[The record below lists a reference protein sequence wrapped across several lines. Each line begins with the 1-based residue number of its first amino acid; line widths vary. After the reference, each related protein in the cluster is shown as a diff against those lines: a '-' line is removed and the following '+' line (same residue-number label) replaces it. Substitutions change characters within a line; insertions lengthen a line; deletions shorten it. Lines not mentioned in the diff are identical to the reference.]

1 MRRNPD
7 PKPPIRNKIPHRRG
21 AGSRDRSVRLR
32 DETRYPATARSQ
44 RRQVSIAA
52 SGWFYKDATKSG
64 LGMALHWSTDDIPPQ
79 DRIAFWCDFF
89 AQQAHRFTP
98 CDIPDPAIFR
108 AVARGECGSGFAL
121 LEIESGLRH
130 IRRTASDIAHDTKE
144 ALFVR
149 RYHSPLIWKAGPR
162 STPVDLRHE
171 AGDFCV
177 SATEWEFDAEA
188 REAVAFT
195 LLVIPQSVL
204 SPLLAGGRLTRPFRV
219 PATSTL
225 GVLLGTA
232 LSAASAQVSLLPPAL
247 AIAVLRNLAGLVALV
262 CGASDEGED
271 VGRASIQ
278 AARLDAV
285 KRHIKVHL
293 ADPALSP
300 ATAAA
305 ALGISVRQLHL
316 LFEPT
321 GTTFGQHVL
330 RQRLLQCR
338 EGIAGATGTT
348 RKVTDI
354 AFGWGFNSMATF
366 YRAFAAE
373 FGAAP
378 SALRGVTQARTIGSE
393 RAANGGLA

>member
-1 MRRNPD
+1 MVECWAN
-7 PKPPIRNKIPHRRG
+7 
-21 AGSRDRSVRLR
+21 ATRL
-32 DETRYPATARSQ
+32 E
-44 RRQVSIAA
+44 
-52 SGWFYKDATKSG
+52 W
-64 LGMALHWSTDDIPPQ
+64 GMALHWSTDDIPPH

-98 CDIPDPAIFR
+98 CDIPDPAKFR

-130 IRRTASDIAHDTKE
+130 IRRTASDIARDTAE
-144 ALFVR
+144 AFFVR
-149 RYHSPLIWKAGPR
+149 RYHHPVIWKSGPR

-188 REAVAFT
+188 RDAVAFA

-204 SPLLAGGRLTRPFRV
+204 SPLLAGGRLARPFRV
-219 PATSTL
+219 AANSSL
-225 GVLLGTA
+225 SSLLGTA
-232 LSAASAQVSLLPPAL
+232 LDAAGAQVPLLPPAL
-247 AIAVLRNLAGLVALV
+247 ATAVLRNLAGLVALV
-262 CGASDEGED
+262 CGASDEGQE
-271 VGRASIQ
+271 VGRRSVH

-285 KRHIKVHL
+285 KQHIKVHL
-293 ADPALSP
+293 ADPALTP
-300 ATAAA
+300 ASTAA

-321 GTTFGQHVL
+321 GSTFGQYVL

-338 EGIAGATGTT
+338 DGIAGATGTT
-348 RKVTDI
+348 RKVVDI

-373 FGAAP
+373 FGTPP
-378 SALRGVTQARTIGSE
+378 SALRAAAQSSAMASL
-393 RAANGGLA
+393 RAPNGGVA